1 MDLCQKKQE
10 HLNPDDPSDIGDA
23 WIWRAIALP
32 SHLRV
37 ITHLSHGRSEEEAIT
52 FLAAFKARTNGTPP
66 LFTSDKLPAYGKAL
80 ISNYSP
86 PEPPPIK
93 RKPGRPRK
101 EPRRILDPELCYA
114 QIDKRRE
121 QGQVVEVHRRII
133 FGAPEVIRSE
143 EHTSELQS
151 QSNLVCRLL
160 LEKKKK
166 SYRLTLP
173 LSKSSTSTNT
183 DTLLQL
189 TC

>member
-1 MDLCQKKQE
+1 MNYGPLSKKQE
-10 HLNPDDPSDIGDA
+10 HLNPADPSNIGDA

-52 FLAAFKARTNGTPP
+52 FLAAFKARTNGRPP

-93 RKPGRPRK
+93 RKPGR
-101 EPRRILDPELCYA
+101 
-114 QIDKRRE
+114 
-121 QGQVVEVHRRII
+121 
-133 FGAPEVIRSE
+133 SE

-160 LEKKKK
+160 LEKKNKDQNFPSPSLT
-166 SYRLTLP
+166 SYTIG
-173 LSKSSTSTNT
+173 TNT
-183 DTLLQL
+183 SWRNRQSDSLEQGSNLYGPTGFLRYELIGPRDVAHNI
-189 TC
+189 CSR